1 MRLLNTHLDA
11 AQSRSGCTSDRGTA
25 PTLPVKIGIIVAKGI
40 KTVERRVMVML
51 ESELL
56 HQRAK
61 KCRELAATA
70 EDKEIERKLVAL
82 ADEYEA
88 KATRTNAT
96 ERTRSRDE

>member
-1 MRLLNTHLDA
+1 
-11 AQSRSGCTSDRGTA
+11 
-25 PTLPVKIGIIVAKGI
+25 
-40 KTVERRVMVML
+40 ML

-61 KCRELAATA
+61 TCRELAATA
-70 EDKEIERKLVAL
+70 EDEEIERKLIAL

-96 ERTRSRDE
+96 ERIRSRDE

>member
-1 MRLLNTHLDA
+1 
-11 AQSRSGCTSDRGTA
+11 
-25 PTLPVKIGIIVAKGI
+25 
-40 KTVERRVMVML
+40 ML